1 MLSFIINKKQKE
13 RKMDIKSIS
22 QRITKLCD
30 QRNWSYYRLSKEAGF
45 EQSTLKSISKEKNM
59 PSLYTLEKICTAFD
73 ITISDFF
80 DDEIFQQK
88 NKSQIFLNLWKELNS
103 NDKEKVLIYM
113 TGLSKK
119 DLTKEIINELQRIKE
134 DSDTT
139 H

>member
-1 MLSFIINKKQKE
+1 
-13 RKMDIKSIS
+13 MDIKLIS

-80 DDEIFQQK
+80 DDEIFQTE
-88 NKSQIFLNLWKELNS
+88 NKSQTFLKLWKELDS
-103 NDKEKVLIYM
+103 NDKEKVLIYIA
-113 TGLSKK
+113 GLLKK
-119 DLTKEIINELQRIKE
+119 DISEEIRNELQRIKE
-134 DSDTT
+134 DSDTA

>member
-1 MLSFIINKKQKE
+1 
-13 RKMDIKSIS
+13 MDIKLIS

-80 DDEIFQQK
+80 DDEIFQTE
-88 NKSQIFLNLWKELNS
+88 NKSQTFLKLWKELDS
-103 NDKEKVLIYM
+103 NDKEKVLIYIA
-113 TGLSKK
+113 GLLKK
-119 DLTKEIINELQRIKE
+119 DISEEITNELQLIKE